1 MDDRC
6 DDDDV
11 FGCAVGGG
19 RRRDGGGRPGGEKRR
34 QATMVHEVAL
44 ATKMIVRMLGDAG
57 DEGIFPLVTEE
68 QVLKWMVHVHLG
80 FPTDSYQCSEVCSS
94 FSCDVDKVC
103 ATPIG
108 EMYHSYCAI
117 FGEDFQKISYPCC
130 GYDRDVLVSF
140 LALLRVEGMGKG
152 NMYGKIRRKK
162 CTMREDLVWPTTVV
176 GRNVLVTTGTVF
188 DGQTDCVKTNRI
200 RLTVVDPSAVR
211 WLETVLDGQTDC
223 VKTNRI
229 RLSVVDPSA
238 VRWPET
244 VLDGQTD
251 CVKTNRI
258 RLSVVYPS
266 AVRWLET
273 ALDGQTD
280 CCVRTNRI
288 RLPVINPSADRW
300 PETVLD
306 GQTDCVKTNRIRL
319 SVVTPRFCD
328 IELYFPPFCTTQY
341 SIQIQ

>member
-108 EMYHSYCAI
+108 EMYHSYWSI
-117 FGEDFQKISYPCC
+117 FGEDIQKISHPFCRN
-130 GYDRDVLVSF
+130 DRDVLVSF
-140 LALLRVEGMGKG
+140 LALLRVAVWEREICTGKSEGGWRKMDNAASSG
-152 NMYGKIRRKK
+152 RR
-162 CTMREDLVWPTTVV
+162 
-176 GRNVLVTTGTVF
+176 
-188 DGQTDCVKTNRI
+188 
-200 RLTVVDPSAVR
+200 
-211 WLETVLDGQTDC
+211 
-223 VKTNRI
+223 
-229 RLSVVDPSA
+229 RLSV
-238 VRWPET
+238 
-244 VLDGQTD
+244 
-251 CVKTNRI
+251 
-258 RLSVVYPS
+258 
-266 AVRWLET
+266 
-273 ALDGQTD
+273 
-280 CCVRTNRI
+280 
-288 RLPVINPSADRW
+288 
-300 PETVLD
+300 
-306 GQTDCVKTNRIRL
+306 
-319 SVVTPRFCD
+319 
-328 IELYFPPFCTTQY
+328 
-341 SIQIQ
+341 SICRGI